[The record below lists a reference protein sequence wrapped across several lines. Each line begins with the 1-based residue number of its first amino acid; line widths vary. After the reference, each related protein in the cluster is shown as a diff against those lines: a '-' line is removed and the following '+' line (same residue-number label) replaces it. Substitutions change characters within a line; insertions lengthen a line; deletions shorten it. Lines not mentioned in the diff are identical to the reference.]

1 MQRVNAQLPP
11 PPGFDRRKRLWL
23 AVAGGSAVVGVG
35 RQKTSYKPELRQRK
49 CGGSRRI
56 SRLEKRGETVGESDG
71 GVARKRR
78 CGLARTVMSTKFLQ
92 LGWRQNIM

>member
-35 RQKTSYKPELRQRK
+35 VTTD
-49 CGGSRRI
+49 CC
-56 SRLEKRGETVGESDG
+56 LEACCLSTLE
-71 GVARKRR
+71 AF
-78 CGLARTVMSTKFLQ
+78 LAV
-92 LGWRQNIM
+92 RQNLYTLNNPIQLWFG